1 MSDPSPVQ
9 ILSEEV
15 LSAAW
20 GRLTR
25 YTIAYTRRDGG
36 TETQIREVYDHGNG
50 SAVLPLDR
58 ERGTVLLVRQ
68 FRLAAYLQ
76 GGSGFLIEVCAG
88 LNDDLAPEQ
97 AVRKEAEEELGC
109 SLRDLR
115 HVTDVLTSAG
125 SLSERISLFL
135 AHYTPADR
143 FSDGGGAEG
152 EGEDI
157 EVLEMPLDEALS
169 MIARGEI
176 IDTKTIIL
184 LQMAERRADDA
195 A

>member
-1 MSDPSPVQ
+1 MNSSASVS

-36 TETQIREVYDHGNG
+36 TEIQIREIYDHGNG
-50 SAVLPLDR
+50 SAVLPLDA

-68 FRLAAYLQ
+68 FRLAAHLQ
-76 GGSGFLIEVCAG
+76 GGSGFLVEVCAG

-109 SLRDLR
+109 ALRDLR
-115 HVTDVLTSAG
+115 HVTDIYMSAG
-125 SLSERISLFL
+125 SLSECISLFM
-135 AHYTPADR
+135 ARYTPADR

-157 EVLEMPLDEALS
+157 EVLEMPLDEALA

-176 IDTKTIIL
+176 VDAKTIVL
-184 LQMAERRADDA
+184 LQIAERERRGGD
-195 A
+195 